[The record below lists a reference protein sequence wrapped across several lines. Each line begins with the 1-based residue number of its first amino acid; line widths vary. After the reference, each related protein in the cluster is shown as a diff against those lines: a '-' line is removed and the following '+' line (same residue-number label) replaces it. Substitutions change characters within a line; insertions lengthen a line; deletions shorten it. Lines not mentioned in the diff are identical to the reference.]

1 MAEIYHV
8 CSTVP
13 DVELRYAYNSTRCYN
28 KIIPWLLS
36 ATRDIIF
43 SGNYFPEKSWTLVTD
58 NIPQG
63 LSEYYN
69 KDRLRVIISKQI
81 TVAQVIYY
89 TLYCI
94 SALTHYTLFY
104 PEPETIITNNLASK

>member
-1 MAEIYHV
+1 M
-8 CSTVP
+8 
-13 DVELRYAYNSTRCYN
+13 
-28 KIIPWLLS
+28 IPWLLS

-43 SGNYFPEKSWTLVTD
+43 SGNYFPEKSWTFRKGCQSIIIRTD
-58 NIPQG
+58 C
-63 LSEYYN
+63 
-69 KDRLRVIISKQI
+69 DLRVIISKQI

-104 PEPETIITNNLASK
+104 PEPETII